1 MPLQPHYAPQ
11 PAPWAWRDSGLVLT
25 LLAQVLRENRQLDH
39 TRLQAVV
46 RDVEREFFLV
56 G

>member
-1 MPLQPHYAPQ
+1 MNPNPNPKL
-11 PAPWAWRDSGLVLT
+11 RRF
-25 LLAQVLRENRQLDH
+25 LAQVLRENRQLDP